1 MRQDAWKPAWAL
13 AGMLVALLLAASAQ
27 LFAQYPAKNVV
38 AACASKNPMGV
49 VTVGKFTFRTYS
61 RDDGVCLRV
70 TSGGK
75 LIYSKVLDGYQNAT
89 LGQPSNA
96 DWNVPFIPNGTD
108 LTGLGRPDMIVS
120 TYTGGAH
127 CCMTHYVFE
136 LAPEFKLLATL
147 NDADDDE
154 AHFERAKDG
163 TYYYITADWTFA
175 YWPTC
180 FACSPSEVVTL
191 RWIDD
196 KKGGGFHLAMDK
208 MQKAAPTPAQW
219 NKELGAARKV
229 VNAENAD
236 EIGQSLWGVVLDLIY
251 TGHSTMA
258 RKFVDAL
265 GPKAQQN
272 PFPSLGDFCS
282 LLKQSPY
289 WPDLQP
295 TLKDVPTACASAK
308 PKPGQ

>member
-1 MRQDAWKPAWAL
+1 MRQDAWKPARARAGTL
-13 AGMLVALLLAASAQ
+13 AALLLAASAS
-27 LFAQYPAKNVV
+27 LLAQYPAKNDV
-38 AACASKNPMGV
+38 AACASKNQMDAA
-49 VTVGKFTFRTYS
+49 TVKGYVFKSYHG
-61 RDDGVCLRV
+61 DDRVCLQV
-70 TSGGK
+70 IGGGK
-75 LIYSKVLDGYQNAT
+75 VLYRQTGDSFESFT
-89 LGQPSNA
+89 LGQPDDAQENISA
-96 DWNVPFIPNGTD
+96 IANGVD
-108 LTGLGRPDMIVS
+108 VTGRGRPEMIVS
-120 TYTGGAH
+120 FSTGGAH

-208 MQKAAPTPAQW
+208 MQKAAPASAQW
-219 NKELGAARKV
+219 NKELSAARKV
-229 VNAENAD
+229 VNAGNAD

-251 TGHSTMA
+251 TRHSDLA
-258 RKFVDAL
+258 WKFVDAL

-295 TLKDVPTACASAK
+295 TLKDVPPACANAGAK
-308 PKPGQ
+308 KAQ

>member
-1 MRQDAWKPAWAL
+1 
-13 AGMLVALLLAASAQ
+13 MLVALLLAASAQ
-27 LFAQYPAKNVV
+27 LVAQYPAKNDV
-38 AACASKNPMGV
+38 AACASKNQV
-49 VTVGKFTFRTYS
+49 DAATVKGYVFKSYHS
-61 RDDGVCLRV
+61 DDGVCLQV
-70 TSGGK
+70 IGAGK
-75 LIYSKVLDGYQNAT
+75 VIHSQTGDSFESFT
-89 LGQPSNA
+89 LGQPGDAQENIA
-96 DWNVPFIPNGTD
+96 AIANGVD
-108 LTGLGRPDMIVS
+108 VTGRGHPDMIVS
-120 TYTGGAH
+120 FSTGGAH
-127 CCMTHYVFE
+127 CCMTHYLFE
-136 LAPEFKLLATL
+136 LGPEFKLLATL

-208 MQKAAPTPAQW
+208 MQKPAPTPAQW
-219 NKELGAARKV
+219 NQELSAAQKV
-229 VNAENAD
+229 VNAGNAD

-251 TGHSTMA
+251 TGHSDLA
-258 RKFVDAL
+258 WKFVDAL

-289 WPDLQP
+289 WPDLH
-295 TLKDVPTACASAK
+295 SRR
-308 PKPGQ
+308 